1 MSDELCFLP
10 ATMLAARI
18 RARELSCVE
27 LLEAHL
33 RRIERV
39 NPLVNAIVTLV
50 PEQARAAA
58 RACDA
63 ALANGT
69 APDPADA
76 PLFGLP
82 VAHKDLVETRGIRTT
97 YGSPIY
103 ADHVPSFDALI
114 VERLRRA
121 GAITIGKT
129 NTPEFGAGSQTFNP
143 VFGATRNPY
152 DLTKTCGGSSGG
164 AAVALACGLVPLA
177 DGSDLGGS
185 LRNPAGYCNVVG
197 FRTTPGRVPDWPS
210 RWPYFPLSVDGPMAR
225 TVGDVALMLSAIAG
239 PDLRAPLSLGE
250 PGSSFASPPQREQ
263 RGVRVAW
270 SPDLG
275 GLPVDTRVAAVI
287 EAQRGTFR
295 ALGCAVEDA
304 TPDLRDADEIFTT
317 LRALSYELG
326 LGALLDQHRAQ
337 LKDTV
342 IWNIE
347 QGRQLTGPQVARA
360 MRLHGEL
367 LERVRVF
374 FEHYDFL
381 VLPVSQVPPFP
392 VDQPYVTE
400 INGVQMGSYL
410 DWMRSCYW
418 ISVTG
423 CPAIAL
429 PAGFTAEGLP
439 VGLQIVG
446 RPRDEL
452 GVLAIAQAYEQATEL
467 WRRRPTFNQAT
478 ELS

>member
-1 MSDELCFLP
+1 MTDELCLLP
-10 ATMLAARI
+10 ATELAALI
-18 RARELSCVE
+18 RSRSVSCVE

-33 RRIERV
+33 QRV
-39 NPLVNAIVTLV
+39 DQINPRVNAIVTLV
-50 PEQARAAA
+50 PEQALETA
-58 RACDA
+58 RRYDA
-63 ALANGT
+63 ALAAGT
-69 APDPADA
+69 APAEVEA
-76 PLFGLP
+76 PLYGLP

-97 YGSPIY
+97 YGSPIF
-103 ADHVPSFDALI
+103 ADHVPEFDALI
-114 VERLRRA
+114 VERLKAA

-152 DLTKTCGGSSGG
+152 DLSKTCGGSSGG
-164 AAVALACGLVPLA
+164 AAVALACGMVPLA

-197 FRTTPGRVPDWPS
+197 FRTTPGRVPHWPT
-210 RWPYFPLSVDGPMAR
+210 RWPYMPFSVDGPMAR

-239 PDLRAPLSLGE
+239 PDVRAPLSLGE
-250 PGSSFASPPQREQ
+250 PGASFAPVEKRKQ

-270 SPDLG
+270 SADLG
-275 GLPVDTRVAAVI
+275 GLPVDQRVADLFAG
-287 EAQRGTFR
+287 QRDTFE

-304 TPDLRDADEIFTT
+304 TPDLADADEIFVT

-326 LGALLDQHRAQ
+326 LGGLLDSYRDQ

-347 QGRQLTGPQVARA
+347 QGRQLSGPQVARA
-360 MRLHGEL
+360 MRLHGAL

-374 FEHYDFL
+374 FEQYDAL
-381 VLPVSQVPPFP
+381 VLPVSQVPPFS
-392 VDQPYVTE
+392 VEQPYVTE
-400 INGVQMGSYL
+400 INGVELGNYL
-410 DWMRSCYW
+410 EWMRSCYW

-423 CPAIAL
+423 CPAIAV
-429 PAGFTAEGLP
+429 PAGFTSDGLP

-446 RPRDEL
+446 RPRGERAL
-452 GVLAIAQAYEQATEL
+452 LSLAEAYEEATAF
-467 WRRRPTFNQAT
+467 WKRRPEEGRTT
-478 ELS
+478 D